1 LLGRLPQRRGESY
14 KRVRAKVGRGSLIH
28 VDRNTYSV
36 DSRLIGERVAV
47 RVYAEHLEVW
57 YGQKLVE
64 RLPRLRGRNKH
75 RINYRHVIE
84 WLVRKPGAF
93 ENYRYREDLFPTSRF
108 RMAYDALRESQ
119 AERADKEYL
128 QILYLAAQQSES
140 AVDEALRVL
149 LAEDRPMTAQS
160 VESLVG
166 REEEIPAV
174 TEVTVEEFDLSHFD
188 DLFTGKEVWDGFQER
203 CEGDVDGIL
212 ASVAPADV
220 SGEF

>member
-1 LLGRLPQRRGESY
+1 
-14 KRVRAKVGRGSLIH
+14 H

-36 DSRLIGERVAV
+36 DSRLIGERVDL

-57 YGQKLVE
+57 YGQKVVQ

-75 RINYRHVIE
+75 RINYRHVID

-93 ENYRYREDLFPTSRF
+93 EDYRYREDLFPTSRF
-108 RMAYDALRESQ
+108 RMAYDALRESKT
-119 AERADKEYL
+119 ERADKEYL
-128 QILYLAAQQSES
+128 QILYLATHQSES

-149 LAEDRPMTAQS
+149 LAEDRPVTANS
-160 VESLVG
+160 VESLVR

-188 DLFTGKEVWDGFQER
+188 SLFTDKEVWDDFQEG
-203 CEGDVDGIL
+203 CERDVDGVL
-212 ASVAPADV
+212 A
-220 SGEF
+220 